1 MGFLRKLLYITKNN
15 YRILVIKIN
24 FIIIKKK
31 LKRELKQFIFF
42 VDLP

>member
-15 YRILVIKIN
+15 YCSLVIKID
-24 FIIIKKK
+24 FIKIKKK
-31 LKRELKQFIFF
+31 LKRELKHFIFF